1 MEVNENEEKE
11 GQQIQRIPLDI
22 SLSIIAEELSK
33 IRQLKEMEFKQR
45 MRDANKYVGMM
56 DKFFGQQK

>member
-1 MEVNENEEKE
+1 MELNEDEEKG

>member
-1 MEVNENEEKE
+1 MEVNENEEKG
-11 GQQIQRIPLDI
+11 GQQIQRIPLDV